1 LKPLFKHHKSGEKS
15 KVKQQIQDEI
25 YLVLVPSDI
34 LEEHGN
40 ERVRHSDSLCFMLEI
55 DPKANNASKHRGY
68 PTNEFPQGFLHIPVP
83 QAADKG
89 FII

>member
-1 LKPLFKHHKSGEKS
+1 
-15 KVKQQIQDEI
+15 
-25 YLVLVPSDI
+25 
-34 LEEHGN
+34 
-40 ERVRHSDSLCFMLEI
+40 MLEI